1 MRLKLIAQPDVSPAK
16 ASGLTLAGQAY
27 ELIKRDLCEFRMLPG
42 DEFTELEL
50 VTRLGVSRTPVR
62 QALYRLEHE
71 GFVLLR
77 QHSGWRVR
85 PFDVERFEA
94 LYDVRFVLEQAS
106 VTRLCGLQNIEDIH
120 ELGALKRFW
129 LVPPEERL
137 RNRKVLAEY
146 DEAFHYTLVGVAGNP
161 EMAGIHHEINEKIR
175 IIRQLNLTK
184 DYSVDACYQEHSAI
198 LRAIFAHRTDE
209 AIRMLKSHIDI
220 SKAEIR
226 EITLHRLQALRQMWA

>member
-1 MRLKLIAQPDVSPAK
+1 MRLTLTVQSNGPPAK

-42 DEFTELEL
+42 DEFTEIEL

-62 QALYRLEHE
+62 QALYRLEQE

-94 LYDVRFVLEQAS
+94 LYDVRLVLEQAA
-106 VTRLCGLQNIEDIH
+106 VMRLCSLRGIEDIH

-137 RNRKVLAEY
+137 RNGKVLAEY
-146 DEAFHYTLVGVAGNP
+146 DEAFHYALVAAAGNP
-161 EMAGIHHEINEKIR
+161 EMAGIHHEVNEKIR
-175 IIRQLNLTK
+175 IIRQLDLTK
-184 DYSVDACYQEHSAI
+184 DCRVDTSYQEHSAI
-198 LRAIFAHRTDE
+198 LRAIFARRMDE
-209 AIRMLKSHIDI
+209 AVRMLKSHIEI

-226 EITLHRLQALRQMWA
+226 KITLHRLQEARQLWT